1 MNEKDL
7 ELDLS
12 APWYVFHTQVFK
24 LFEQDAEVIVD
35 EELEETETGFI
46 FGIYSK
52 NIKKIQAIKKLI
64 GSKVV
69 FGDVAVDIDYGENEN
84 EDVAEVWKDA
94 FSGNP
99 LFCGIV
105 SADIPFDGSCDY
117 AIFKRDII
125 DFYDDNISD
134 VNGNSHYI
142 VADLVKEVVSNK
154 DIFICTEGK
163 EQ

>member
-1 MNEKDL
+1 MDEKDF

-35 EELEETETGFI
+35 EELEETETGFT

-52 NIKKIQAIKKLI
+52 NAKKIQAIKKLI

-69 FGDVAVDIDYGENEN
+69 FGNVAVEIDYGENED
-84 EDVAEVWKDA
+84 EDIAEIWKDA

-105 SADIPFDGSCDY
+105 SADMPFYGSCDY

-125 DFYDDNISD
+125 DFYGDDISD
-134 VNGNSHYI
+134 VNGNLHYI
-142 VADLVKEVVSNK
+142 VADLVKEVVNSK
-154 DIFICTEGK
+154 GIFICTEGK
-163 EQ
+163 DE